1 LSAAFAIYLIGFGN
15 PSENLGR
22 HCSMRPA
29 RVKGA
34 ALRSATIP
42 FLNRTTRGL
51 WYNTYHSRPA
61 RGKFIISI
69 PPIHNFEWTAGFN

>member
-1 LSAAFAIYLIGFGN
+1 
-15 PSENLGR
+15 
-22 HCSMRPA
+22 MRVEYCQT

-61 RGKFIISI
+61 RVKFIISI
-69 PPIHNFEWTAGFN
+69 PPIHNFDWTAGSN